1 MIMYQPQEL
10 FNNLSPSEISR
21 TLRLSGI
28 PEKELYTEND
38 ADRFRECRT
47 LIEQGGT
54 EEEVMALLSPVVD
67 NALSETQGNSSS
79 STKNGGKKQGKKAQ
93 LPLDITE
100 LLVIA
105 RERGYKI
112 ALSQALIILQI
123 CGLSEQDEYSPDE
136 CERFLETYKSIKEQN
151 KSFEEVAASL
161 TTLGKSE
168 NSQQLKLDA
177 VIENVSEK
185 AVAAREDLSS
195 LIDKITAAQAEEAP
209 ELVQSLYLKNVALK
223 LQQSDSEN
231 NLFAQLEERIMA
243 RIAEKKQQRLQLSGV
258 TWETT
263 PLPSSSPTPMLSP
276 NALENGTNTD

>member
-1 MIMYQPQEL
+1 MYQPQEL

-47 LIEQGGT
+47 LIEQGGND
-54 EEEVMALLSPVVD
+54 EEVMALLSPVVD

-112 ALSQALIILQI
+112 ALSHALLILQV

-151 KSFEEVAASL
+151 KSFEEVA
-161 TTLGKSE
+161 SE
-168 NSQQLKLDA
+168 LAALNESGISQQLKLDA

-185 AVAAREDLSS
+185 AVAARDELSN
-195 LIDKITAAQAEEAP
+195 LINRITAAEAEEITD
-209 ELVQSLYLKNVALK
+209 LVQSLYLKNVALK
-223 LQQSDSEN
+223 LQQSDSGN

-243 RIAEKKQQRLQLSGV
+243 RIAQKKQQRAQSSGM

-263 PLPSSSPTPMLSP
+263 PLLPSSPMPMLSP
-276 NALENGTNTD
+276 NVSKNGMNTD

>member
-1 MIMYQPQEL
+1 MYQPQEL

-47 LIEQGGT
+47 LIEQGRND
-54 EEEVMALLSPVVD
+54 EEVMALLSPVVD

-93 LPLDITE
+93 SPLDITE

-112 ALSQALIILQI
+112 ALSQALLILQV

-161 TTLGKSE
+161 TTLSKSE

-243 RIAEKKQQRLQLSGV
+243 RIAQKKQQRAQLSGMN
-258 TWETT
+258 WETT
-263 PLPSSSPTPMLSP
+263 PSLPSSPMPMLSP
-276 NALENGTNTD
+276 NVSKNGMNTD

>member
-28 PEKELYTEND
+28 PEKESYTEND

-54 EEEVMALLSPVVD
+54 DEEVMALLSPVVD

-112 ALSQALIILQI
+112 ALSQALLILQV

>member
-1 MIMYQPQEL
+1 MYQPQEL

-28 PEKELYTEND
+28 PEKESYTEND

-54 EEEVMALLSPVVD
+54 DEEVMALLSPVVD

-112 ALSQALIILQI
+112 ALSQALLILQV

>member
-1 MIMYQPQEL
+1 MYQPQEL

-28 PEKELYTEND
+28 PEKESYTEND

-54 EEEVMALLSPVVD
+54 DEEVMALLSPVVD

-112 ALSQALIILQI
+112 ALSQALIILQV

>member
-1 MIMYQPQEL
+1 MYQPQEL

-47 LIEQGGT
+47 LIEQGGND
-54 EEEVMALLSPVVD
+54 EEVMALLSPVVD

-79 STKNGGKKQGKKAQ
+79 STKNGGKKQGKKGQ

-105 RERGYKI
+105 REIGYKI
-112 ALSQALIILQI
+112 ALSQALIILQV

-151 KSFEEVAASL
+151 KSFEEVA
-161 TTLGKSE
+161 SE
-168 NSQQLKLDA
+168 LAALNEDGISQQLKLDA

-185 AVAAREDLSS
+185 AVAARDELSN
-195 LIDKITAAQAEEAP
+195 LINRITAAEAEEITD
-209 ELVQSLYLKNVALK
+209 LVQSLYLKNVALK
-223 LQQSDSEN
+223 LQQSDSGN

-243 RIAEKKQQRLQLSGV
+243 RIAQKKQQRAQSSGM

-263 PLPSSSPTPMLSP
+263 PL
-276 NALENGTNTD
+276 

>member
-47 LIEQGGT
+47 LIEQGGND
-54 EEEVMALLSPVVD
+54 EEVMALLSPIVD

-112 ALSQALIILQI
+112 ALSQALLILQV

-151 KSFEEVAASL
+151 KSFEEVA
-161 TTLGKSE
+161 SE
-168 NSQQLKLDA
+168 LAALNESGISPQLKLDA

-185 AVAAREDLSS
+185 AVAARDDLSN
-195 LIDKITAAQAEEAP
+195 LIDRITAAEAEEITG
-209 ELVQSLYLKNVALK
+209 LVQSLYLKNVALK

-243 RIAEKKQQRLQLSGV
+243 RIAKKKQQRAQLSGMN
-258 TWETT
+258 WETT
-263 PLPSSSPTPMLSP
+263 PSLPSSPMPMLSP
-276 NALENGTNTD
+276 NVSKNGMNTD

>member
-1 MIMYQPQEL
+1 MYQPEEL

-47 LIEQGGT
+47 LIEQGGND
-54 EEEVMALLSPVVD
+54 EEVMALLSPVVD
-67 NALSETQGNSSS
+67 NALAETQGNSSS
-79 STKNGGKKQGKKAQ
+79 STKNGEKKQGKKGQ

-105 RERGYKI
+105 REIGYKI
-112 ALSQALIILQI
+112 ALSQALIILQV
-123 CGLSEQDEYSPDE
+123 CGLSEQDEYSPDQ

-151 KSFEEVAASL
+151 KSFEEVA
-161 TTLGKSE
+161 SE
-168 NSQQLKLDA
+168 LAALNEDGISQQLKLDA

-185 AVAAREDLSS
+185 AVAARDELSN
-195 LIDKITAAQAEEAP
+195 LINRITAAEAEEITD
-209 ELVQSLYLKNVALK
+209 LVQSLYLKNVALK
-223 LQQSDSEN
+223 LQQSDSGN

-243 RIAEKKQQRLQLSGV
+243 RIAQKKQQRAQLSGMI
-258 TWETT
+258 WETT
-263 PLPSSSPTPMLSP
+263 PSLPSSPMPMLSP
-276 NALENGTNTD
+276 NVSKNGMNTD

>member
-1 MIMYQPQEL
+1 MYQPQEL

-151 KSFEEVAASL
+151 KSFEEVASELA
-161 TTLGKSE
+161 TLNESGISE
-168 NSQQLKLDA
+168 LLKLDA

-185 AVAAREDLSS
+185 AVAARDDLSN
-195 LIDKITAAQAEEAP
+195 LIDRITAAEAEEITG
-209 ELVQSLYLKNVALK
+209 LVQSLYLKNVALK

-243 RIAEKKQQRLQLSGV
+243 RIAQKKQQRAQLSGMN
-258 TWETT
+258 WETT
-263 PLPSSSPTPMLSP
+263 PSLPSSPMPMLSP
-276 NALENGTNTD
+276 NVSKNGMNTD

>member
-1 MIMYQPQEL
+1 MYQPQEL

-47 LIEQGGT
+47 LIEQGGND
-54 EEEVMALLSPVVD
+54 EEVMALLSPIVD

-93 LPLDITE
+93 SPLDITE

-112 ALSQALIILQI
+112 ALSQALLILQV

-151 KSFEEVAASL
+151 KSFEEVA
-161 TTLGKSE
+161 SE
-168 NSQQLKLDA
+168 LAALNESGISEQLKLDA

-185 AVAAREDLSS
+185 AVAARDDLSN
-195 LIDKITAAQAEEAP
+195 LIDRITAAEAEEITG
-209 ELVQSLYLKNVALK
+209 LVQSLYLKNVAFK

-243 RIAEKKQQRLQLSGV
+243 RIAQKKQQRAQLSGMN
-258 TWETT
+258 WETT
-263 PLPSSSPTPMLSP
+263 PSLPSSPMPMLSP
-276 NALENGTNTD
+276 NVSKNGMNTD

>member
-1 MIMYQPQEL
+1 MYQPQEL

-47 LIEQGGT
+47 LIEQGGND
-54 EEEVMALLSPVVD
+54 EEVMALLSPVVD
-67 NALSETQGNSSS
+67 NALAETQGNSSS
-79 STKNGGKKQGKKAQ
+79 STKNGEKKQGKKGQ

-105 RERGYKI
+105 REIGYKI
-112 ALSQALIILQI
+112 ALSQALIILQV
-123 CGLSEQDEYSPDE
+123 CGLSEQDEYSPDQ

-151 KSFEEVAASL
+151 KSFEEVA
-161 TTLGKSE
+161 SE
-168 NSQQLKLDA
+168 LAALNEDGISQQLKLDA

-185 AVAAREDLSS
+185 AVAARDDLSN
-195 LIDKITAAQAEEAP
+195 LIDRITAAEAEEITG
-209 ELVQSLYLKNVALK
+209 LVQSLYLKNVALK
-223 LQQSDSEN
+223 LQQSDSGN

-243 RIAEKKQQRLQLSGV
+243 RIAQKKQQRAQLSGMI
-258 TWETT
+258 WETT
-263 PLPSSSPTPMLSP
+263 PSLPSSPMPMLSP
-276 NALENGTNTD
+276 NVSKNGMNTD

>member
-1 MIMYQPQEL
+1 MYQPQEL

-54 EEEVMALLSPVVD
+54 DEEVMALLSPVVD

-79 STKNGGKKQGKKAQ
+79 STKNGGKKQGKKGQ

-105 RERGYKI
+105 REIGYKI
-112 ALSQALIILQI
+112 ALSQALIILQV

-151 KSFEEVAASL
+151 KSFEEVA
-161 TTLGKSE
+161 SE
-168 NSQQLKLDA
+168 LAALNESGISQQLKLDA

-185 AVAAREDLSS
+185 AVAARDELSN
-195 LIDKITAAQAEEAP
+195 LINRITAAEAEEITD
-209 ELVQSLYLKNVALK
+209 LVQSLYLKNVALK
-223 LQQSDSEN
+223 LQQSDSGN

-243 RIAEKKQQRLQLSGV
+243 RIAQKKQQRAQSSGMI
-258 TWETT
+258 WETT
-263 PLPSSSPTPMLSP
+263 PLLPSSPMPMLSP
-276 NALENGTNTD
+276 NVSKNGMNTD

>member
-1 MIMYQPQEL
+1 MYQPQEL

-47 LIEQGGT
+47 LIEQGGND
-54 EEEVMALLSPVVD
+54 EEVMALLSPIVD

-93 LPLDITE
+93 SPLDITE

-112 ALSQALIILQI
+112 ALSQALLILQV

-151 KSFEEVAASL
+151 KSFEEVA
-161 TTLGKSE
+161 SE
-168 NSQQLKLDA
+168 LAALNESGISEQLKLDA

-185 AVAAREDLSS
+185 AVAARDDLSN
-195 LIDKITAAQAEEAP
+195 LIDRITAAEAEEITG
-209 ELVQSLYLKNVALK
+209 LVQSLYLKNVALK

-243 RIAEKKQQRLQLSGV
+243 RIAQKKQQRAQLSGMN
-258 TWETT
+258 WETT
-263 PLPSSSPTPMLSP
+263 PSLPSSPMPMLSP
-276 NALENGTNTD
+276 NVSKNGMNTD

>member
-1 MIMYQPQEL
+1 MYQPQEL
-10 FNNLSPSEISR
+10 FNDLSPSEISR

-28 PEKELYTEND
+28 PEKESYTEND

-47 LIEQGGT
+47 LIEQGRND
-54 EEEVMALLSPVVD
+54 EEVMALLSPIVD

-112 ALSQALIILQI
+112 ALSQALIILQV

-243 RIAEKKQQRLQLSGV
+243 RIAEKKQQRAQLSGV

>member
-1 MIMYQPQEL
+1 MYQPQEL

-47 LIEQGGT
+47 LIEQGGND
-54 EEEVMALLSPVVD
+54 EEVMALLSPVVD
-67 NALSETQGNSSS
+67 NTLSETQGNSSS
-79 STKNGGKKQGKKAQ
+79 STKNGGKKQGKKGQ

-105 RERGYKI
+105 REIGYKI
-112 ALSQALIILQI
+112 ALSQALLILQV

-151 KSFEEVAASL
+151 KSFEEVA
-161 TTLGKSE
+161 SE
-168 NSQQLKLDA
+168 LAALNGDGISQQLKLDA

-185 AVAAREDLSS
+185 AVVARDDLSN
-195 LIDKITAAQAEEAP
+195 LMDRITAAEAEEITG
-209 ELVQSLYLKNVALK
+209 LVQSLYLKNVALK
-223 LQQSDSEN
+223 LQQSDSGN

-243 RIAEKKQQRLQLSGV
+243 RIAQKKQQRAQSSGM

-263 PLPSSSPTPMLSP
+263 PLLPSSPMPMLSP
-276 NALENGTNTD
+276 NVSKNGMNTD

>member
-1 MIMYQPQEL
+1 MYQPQEL

-47 LIEQGGT
+47 LIEQGGND
-54 EEEVMALLSPVVD
+54 EEVMALLSPVVD

-105 RERGYKI
+105 REIGYKI
-112 ALSQALIILQI
+112 ALSQALIILQV

-151 KSFEEVAASL
+151 KSFEEVA
-161 TTLGKSE
+161 SE
-168 NSQQLKLDA
+168 LAALNESGISQQLKLDA

-185 AVAAREDLSS
+185 AVAARDELSN
-195 LIDKITAAQAEEAP
+195 LINRITAAEAEEITD
-209 ELVQSLYLKNVALK
+209 LVQSLYLKNVALK
-223 LQQSDSEN
+223 LQQSDSGN

-243 RIAEKKQQRLQLSGV
+243 RIAQKKQQRAQSSGM

-263 PLPSSSPTPMLSP
+263 PLLPSSPMPMLSP
-276 NALENGTNTD
+276 NVSKNGMNTD

>member
-1 MIMYQPQEL
+1 MYQPQEL

-47 LIEQGGT
+47 LIEQGGND
-54 EEEVMALLSPVVD
+54 EEVMALLSPIVD

-79 STKNGGKKQGKKAQ
+79 SPKNGGKKQGKKAQ

-112 ALSQALIILQI
+112 ALSQALLILQV

-151 KSFEEVAASL
+151 KSFEEVA
-161 TTLGKSE
+161 SE
-168 NSQQLKLDA
+168 LAALNESGISPQLKLDA

-185 AVAAREDLSS
+185 AVAARDDLSN
-195 LIDKITAAQAEEAP
+195 LIDRITAAEAEEITG
-209 ELVQSLYLKNVALK
+209 LVQSLYLKNVALK

-243 RIAEKKQQRLQLSGV
+243 RIAQKKQQRAQLSGMN
-258 TWETT
+258 WETT
-263 PLPSSSPTPMLSP
+263 PSLPSSPMPMLSP
-276 NALENGTNTD
+276 NVSKNGMNTD

>member
-1 MIMYQPQEL
+1 MYQPQEL

-47 LIEQGGT
+47 LIEQGGND
-54 EEEVMALLSPVVD
+54 EEVMALLSPIVD

-112 ALSQALIILQI
+112 ALSQALIILQV

-151 KSFEEVAASL
+151 KSFEEVA
-161 TTLGKSE
+161 SE
-168 NSQQLKLDA
+168 LAVLNESGISQQLKLDA

-185 AVAAREDLSS
+185 AVAARDDLSN
-195 LIDKITAAQAEEAP
+195 LIDRITAAEAEEVTG
-209 ELVQSLYLKNVALK
+209 LVQSLYLKNVALK
-223 LQQSDSEN
+223 LQQSDSGN

-243 RIAEKKQQRLQLSGV
+243 RIAQKKQQRAQLSGMN
-258 TWETT
+258 WETT
-263 PLPSSSPTPMLSP
+263 PSLPSSPMPMLSP
-276 NALENGTNTD
+276 NVSKNGMNTD

>member
-1 MIMYQPQEL
+1 MYQPQEL

-47 LIEQGGT
+47 LIEQGGND
-54 EEEVMALLSPVVD
+54 EEVMALLSPVVD

-79 STKNGGKKQGKKAQ
+79 STKNGGKKQGKKGQ

-112 ALSQALIILQI
+112 ALSQALIILQV

-151 KSFEEVAASL
+151 KSFEEVA
-161 TTLGKSE
+161 SE
-168 NSQQLKLDA
+168 LAALNEDGISQQLKLDA

-185 AVAAREDLSS
+185 AVAARDDLSN
-195 LIDKITAAQAEEAP
+195 LIDRVTAAEAEEITS
-209 ELVQSLYLKNVALK
+209 LVQSLYLKNVALR
-223 LQQSDSEN
+223 LQQSDSGN

-243 RIAEKKQQRLQLSGV
+243 RIAQKKQQRAQLSGM

-263 PLPSSSPTPMLSP
+263 PSLPSSPMPMLSP
-276 NALENGTNTD
+276 NVSKNGMNTD

>member
-1 MIMYQPQEL
+1 MYQPQEL

-47 LIEQGGT
+47 LIEQGGND
-54 EEEVMALLSPVVD
+54 EEVMALLSPIVD

-79 STKNGGKKQGKKAQ
+79 SPKNGGKKQGKKAQ

-112 ALSQALIILQI
+112 ALSQALLILQV

-151 KSFEEVAASL
+151 KSFEEVA
-161 TTLGKSE
+161 SE
-168 NSQQLKLDA
+168 LAALNESGISQQLKLDA

-185 AVAAREDLSS
+185 AVAARDDLSN
-195 LIDKITAAQAEEAP
+195 LIDRITAAEAEEITG
-209 ELVQSLYLKNVALK
+209 LVQSLYLKNVALK
-223 LQQSDSEN
+223 LQQSDSGN

-243 RIAEKKQQRLQLSGV
+243 RIAQKKQQRAQLSGMN
-258 TWETT
+258 WETT
-263 PLPSSSPTPMLSP
+263 PSLPSSPMPMLSP
-276 NALENGTNTD
+276 NVSKNGMNTD

>member
-1 MIMYQPQEL
+1 MYQPQEL

-47 LIEQGGT
+47 LIEQGGND
-54 EEEVMALLSPVVD
+54 EEVMALLSPIVD

-79 STKNGGKKQGKKAQ
+79 SPKNGGKKQGKKAQ

-112 ALSQALIILQI
+112 ALSQALIILQV

-151 KSFEEVAASL
+151 KSFEEVA
-161 TTLGKSE
+161 SE
-168 NSQQLKLDA
+168 LAALNESGISQQLKLDA

-185 AVAAREDLSS
+185 AVAARDDLSN
-195 LIDKITAAQAEEAP
+195 LIDRITAAEAEEITG
-209 ELVQSLYLKNVALK
+209 LVQSLYLKNVALK
-223 LQQSDSEN
+223 LQQSDSGN

-243 RIAEKKQQRLQLSGV
+243 RIAQKKQQRAQLSGMN
-258 TWETT
+258 WETT
-263 PLPSSSPTPMLSP
+263 PSLPSSPMPMLSP
-276 NALENGTNTD
+276 NVSKNGMNTD